1 LFKFSIMP
9 KHQLKTNEDVRM
21 QKKISSSRTSVDGF
35 EHSSRH
41 FDALEDVSESR
52 GSLPKQ
58 SCAEFDACDLNE
70 DDEPVEPGE
79 IRVRSVE
86 STNARKSH
94 PPKQEQRVHRLK
106 TTASLENDSR
116 SNVKTSKSTEIS
128 KRAKLIEDSK
138 QSLKESSDS
147 TIRRKTEKSKSALE
161 AVRWAVDD
169 STLSESCSYK
179 QSSARTLKQR
189 EKRNVSS
196 KLSSELS
203 GKSSSKVLLMD
214 DAEKKKAKSRRVGPN
229 LVKASP
235 SRDRLVRYSPQRL
248 KTRSPAKNPIR
259 QRPLNRHRS
268 SSASTERGAASP
280 DRRELC
286 YSHTNRR
293 FRESPSPGPT
303 RKRCAPDLRQHS
315 SRQSPTV
322 QWSRISSFRSSN
334 RRPTGLASRSPSSAS
349 SRSSFSSFS
358 GSRVSSRSR
367 RQASRSRRDSAS
379 RRNCSWRNNS
389 PLRYRRNASRSS
401 QSRASSAEFSP
412 VKRNRALTR
421 TEIEKINYRSSLM
434 SELGFKAKS
443 SIRHVDSSDKKDSHH
458 LQQNVEGKEL
468 KKEAAAAT
476 DGNADSVKTEVD
488 QVKDKERNLLAEATE
503 NNVPVAST
511 STIPQS
517 HRSTSSAFKIHTLP
531 PLPLPDLTGMMPSSS
546 PKESLLKGRHRL
558 SKPRVRNKLNRFES
572 KWNVACVDEY
582 EVLQQIGEGT
592 YGQVYKA
599 KHRGLNDLVALKK
612 VRLDNEKE
620 GFPITAIREIKI
632 LRQLN
637 HPNIVQL
644 KDIARDRCIEK
655 GGFYLMF
662 EYMDHDLMGLL
673 ESGFVQFS
681 TLHIGSFIKQLLS
694 GLAYCHS
701 KNFLHRD
708 IKCSN
713 ILLNN
718 NGEIKLADFGLARLY
733 QRDKV
738 RPYTN
743 KVITLWYRPPE
754 LLLGEERYTPAIDVW
769 SVGCILGELFT
780 RRPLFQGGSELMQLE
795 LISRICGSPT
805 PLVWPEVVDLP
816 LFETIRLK
824 KLYKRCLRDQFRQI
838 PTAALD
844 LLDQMLTLDPKKRCS
859 AEAALRSPWL
869 ISINPGSVT
878 PPKLPTWQDCHEMW
892 SKRRRRNKEMRR
904 VLNQRDSKTDKISA
918 SSNAN
923 SSSNISN
930 NNNNSSRPTER
941 VVPDP
946 TASFSAAAH
955 HNIWKC
961 SDGKSLSLMN
971 AADMEQ
977 AEAVESQSCT
987 KFSEMDHHQQPSD
1000 DGKDRTLVDTVS
1012 PCWKSARRVGLLE
1025 ASAEQSSSLNVAS
1038 GRHVSNVE
1046 DSATASYGGAF
1057 RSSVIRHSD
1066 DERRVY
1072 CEKSTQ
1078 EHGSSFGGINA
1089 DSGTSAELR
1098 CYGESRDGDFAETNR
1113 WQSPTSNSAADGSF
1127 TEVNGCTENVS
1138 NNALQRKAG
1147 HRVVREVQSPESS
1160 NKIY

>member
-1 LFKFSIMP
+1 MP
-9 KHQLKTNEDVRM
+9 KHHLKTNEDARM
-21 QKKISSSRTSVDGF
+21 QKKISSSRTAVDGF

-52 GSLPKQ
+52 GPLYKS
-58 SCAEFDACDLNE
+58 SCAEFDVSDLNE

-94 PPKQEQRVHRLK
+94 LQKQEQSVRRLK

-116 SNVKTSKSTEIS
+116 SSVKTSKSTVIP
-128 KRAKLIEDSK
+128 KRTKLTEDSK

-147 TIRRKTEKSKSALE
+147 TIRRKAENSKSTSE
-161 AVRWAVDD
+161 AVRWAMDD
-169 STLSESCSYK
+169 STLPESSGYK
-179 QSSARTLKQR
+179 QSTARTPKQR

-196 KLSSELS
+196 RLSSELS
-203 GKSSSKVLLMD
+203 GKSALKMSLMD
-214 DAEKKKAKSRRVGPN
+214 DAEKPKMKSRRVGPN
-229 LVKASP
+229 SVKASP
-235 SRDRLVRYSPQRL
+235 PRDRLVRYSPQRL
-248 KTRSPAKNPIR
+248 KTRSPPKNPIR
-259 QRPLNRHRS
+259 HRPLNRHRS
-268 SSASTERGAASP
+268 SSVSTERGAPSP
-280 DRRELC
+280 DRREFC
-286 YSHTNRR
+286 YSHMNRR
-293 FRESPSPGPT
+293 YRESPSPGPT
-303 RKRCAPDLRQHS
+303 RKRCASDLRQHS

-322 QWSRISSFRSSN
+322 QWNRMSSFRASN
-334 RRPTGLASRSPSSAS
+334 RRPMGPASRSPSSTS

-358 GSRVSSRSR
+358 GYRVSSRSR

-389 PLRYRRNASRSS
+389 PPRYRRNTSRSS

-412 VKRNRALTR
+412 VNRNSALTR
-421 TEIEKINYRSSLM
+421 KEIARINYRSSLK
-434 SELGFKAKS
+434 SEISFKGKS
-443 SIRHVDSSDKKDSHH
+443 STHHVDSSDKKDLHH
-458 LQQNVEGKEL
+458 SQQNMEGKEL
-468 KKEAAAAT
+468 KKQVTAT
-476 DGNADSVKTEVD
+476 DGNADNVKMELD
-488 QVKDKERNLLAEATE
+488 KVKGMERNLVAEATE
-503 NNVPVAST
+503 NNAPVAST
-511 STIPQS
+511 SKIPHPHQP
-517 HRSTSSAFKIHTLP
+517 TCSAFKIHTLP
-531 PLPLPDLTGMMPSSS
+531 PLPLPDLTGMMTSSS

-558 SKPRVRNKLNRFES
+558 SKPRVRNKLNRLES
-572 KWNVACVDEY
+572 KWSVACVDEY

-599 KHRGLNDLVALKK
+599 KHRGLSNYDLVALKK

-869 ISINPGSVT
+869 VSINPGNVT

-904 VLNQRDSKTDKISA
+904 VPNQRDLKSDKTST
-918 SSNAN
+918 SNTNN
-923 SSSNISN
+923 SSCGGGGGSSSN
-930 NNNNSSRPTER
+930 NNN
-941 VVPDP
+941 DP
-946 TASFSAAAH
+946 TASSSAAAH

-961 SDGKSLSLMN
+961 SDGKSLSSIST
-971 AADMEQ
+971 ADIEQ
-977 AEAVESQSCT
+977 AEAVEGQSGSRL
-987 KFSEMDHHQQPSD
+987 SEMDHHQLPSG
-1000 DGKDRTLVDTVS
+1000 DGKDRILVDTVS

-1025 ASAEQSSSLNVAS
+1025 ASAEQSSSLNVKS
-1038 GRHVSNVE
+1038 DRPVSNIE
-1046 DSATASYGGAF
+1046 DAATASSYGGAF
-1057 RSSVIRHSD
+1057 RSSIRHSD
-1066 DERRVY
+1066 EERHVY
-1072 CEKSTQ
+1072 CEQSTQ
-1078 EHGSSFGGINA
+1078 EHGSSFGDINA
-1089 DSGTSAELR
+1089 DSGISVELR
-1098 CYGESRDGDFAETNR
+1098 SYGESQDSDFAETNQ
-1113 WQSPTSNSAADGSF
+1113 QSPTSNSAADGSF

>member
-1 LFKFSIMP
+1 MP
-9 KHQLKTNEDVRM
+9 KHHLKTNEDARM
-21 QKKISSSRTSVDGF
+21 QKKISSGRTAVDGF

-41 FDALEDVSESR
+41 FDALEDVSDSR
-52 GSLPKQ
+52 GPLYKS
-58 SCAEFDACDLNE
+58 SCAEFDVSDVNE

-94 PPKQEQRVHRLK
+94 LQKQEQRVRRMK

-116 SNVKTSKSTEIS
+116 SSVKTSKSTVIP
-128 KRAKLIEDSK
+128 KRTKLTEDSR

-147 TIRRKTEKSKSALE
+147 TIRRKAENSKSTSE
-161 AVRWAVDD
+161 AVRWAIDD
-169 STLSESCSYK
+169 STLPESSGYK
-179 QSSARTLKQR
+179 QSTARTPKQH

-196 KLSSELS
+196 RLSSELS
-203 GKSSSKVLLMD
+203 GKSALKMSLMD
-214 DAEKKKAKSRRVGPN
+214 DAEKPKMKSRRVGPN
-229 LVKASP
+229 SVKASP
-235 SRDRLVRYSPQRL
+235 PRDRLVRYSPQRL
-248 KTRSPAKNPIR
+248 RTRSPAKNPIR
-259 QRPLNRHRS
+259 HRPLNRHRS
-268 SSASTERGAASP
+268 SSVSTERGAPSP
-280 DRRELC
+280 DRREFC
-286 YSHTNRR
+286 YSHMNRR
-293 FRESPSPGPT
+293 YRESPSPGPT
-303 RKRCAPDLRQHS
+303 RKRCASDLRQHS

-322 QWSRISSFRSSN
+322 QWNRMSSFRASN
-334 RRPTGLASRSPSSAS
+334 RRPTGPASRSPSSTS

-358 GSRVSSRSR
+358 GYRVSSRSR

-389 PLRYRRNASRSS
+389 PLRYRRNTSRSS

-412 VKRNRALTR
+412 VNRNSALTR
-421 TEIEKINYRSSLM
+421 KEIARINYRSSLK
-434 SELGFKAKS
+434 SEISFKGKS
-443 SIRHVDSSDKKDSHH
+443 STHHVDSSDKKDLHH
-458 LQQNVEGKEL
+458 SQQNVEGKEL
-468 KKEAAAAT
+468 KKQVTAT
-476 DGNADSVKTEVD
+476 DGNADNVKMELD
-488 QVKDKERNLLAEATE
+488 KVKDMERNLVAEATE

-511 STIPQS
+511 SKIPHPHQP
-517 HRSTSSAFKIHTLP
+517 TSSAFKIHTLP
-531 PLPLPDLTGMMPSSS
+531 PLPLPDLTGMMTSSS

-558 SKPRVRNKLNRFES
+558 SKPRVRNKLNRLES
-572 KWNVACVDEY
+572 KWSVACVDEY

-869 ISINPGSVT
+869 VSINPGNVT

-904 VLNQRDSKTDKISA
+904 VPNQRDL
-918 SSNAN
+918 N
-923 SSSNISN
+923 
-930 NNNNSSRPTER
+930 RPTER
-941 VVPDP
+941 VVADP
-946 TASFSAAAH
+946 IASSSAAAH
-955 HNIWKC
+955 HNVWKC
-961 SDGKSLSLMN
+961 SDGKSLSSIST
-971 AADMEQ
+971 ADIEQ
-977 AEAVESQSCT
+977 TEAVEGQSGSRL
-987 KFSEMDHHQQPSD
+987 SEMDHHQLPSG

-1025 ASAEQSSSLNVAS
+1025 ASAEQSSSLNVKS
-1038 GRHVSNVE
+1038 DRPVSTIE
-1046 DSATASYGGAF
+1046 DSATASSYGGAF

-1066 DERRVY
+1066 EERHVY
-1072 CEKSTQ
+1072 CEQSTQ
-1078 EHGSSFGGINA
+1078 EHGSSFGDINA
-1089 DSGTSAELR
+1089 DSGISVEL
-1098 CYGESRDGDFAETNR
+1098 CSYGESQDSDFAETNR
-1113 WQSPTSNSAADGSF
+1113 RSPTSNSAADGSF
-1127 TEVNGCTENVS
+1127 TEMLYNEKLIERFT
-1138 NNALQRKAG
+1138 
-1147 HRVVREVQSPESS
+1147 
-1160 NKIY
+1160 

>member
-196 KLSSELS
+196 SKLSSELS

-322 QWSRISSFRSSN
+322 QWTFDRRIADQR
-334 RRPTGLASRSPSSAS
+334 GLHHVHHRLH
-349 SRSSFSSFS
+349 RHDHHFQ
-358 GSRVSSRSR
+358 VSLDPEYLLVRGDR
-367 RQASRSRRDSAS
+367 
-379 RRNCSWRNNS
+379 
-389 PLRYRRNASRSS
+389 

-517 HRSTSSAFKIHTLP
+517 HRDDAFVFSKRILAERASSIKQA
-531 PLPLPDLTGMMPSSS
+531 
-546 PKESLLKGRHRL
+546 
-558 SKPRVRNKLNRFES
+558 KLNRFES

-637 HPNIVQL
+637 HPNIV
-644 KDIARDRCIEK
+644 
-655 GGFYLMF
+655 
-662 EYMDHDLMGLL
+662 
-673 ESGFVQFS
+673 
-681 TLHIGSFIKQLLS
+681 
-694 GLAYCHS
+694 
-701 KNFLHRD
+701 
-708 IKCSN
+708 
-713 ILLNN
+713 
-718 NGEIKLADFGLARLY
+718 DF
-733 QRDKV
+733 
-738 RPYTN
+738 T
-743 KVITLWYRPPE
+743 
-754 LLLGEERYTPAIDVW
+754 
-769 SVGCILGELFT
+769 
-780 RRPLFQGGSELMQLE
+780 
-795 LISRICGSPT
+795 
-805 PLVWPEVVDLP
+805 
-816 LFETIRLK
+816 
-824 KLYKRCLRDQFRQI
+824 
-838 PTAALD
+838 
-844 LLDQMLTLDPKKRCS
+844 
-859 AEAALRSPWL
+859 
-869 ISINPGSVT
+869 
-878 PPKLPTWQDCHEMW
+878 
-892 SKRRRRNKEMRR
+892 
-904 VLNQRDSKTDKISA
+904 
-918 SSNAN
+918 
-923 SSSNISN
+923 
-930 NNNNSSRPTER
+930 
-941 VVPDP
+941 
-946 TASFSAAAH
+946 
-955 HNIWKC
+955 
-961 SDGKSLSLMN
+961 
-971 AADMEQ
+971 
-977 AEAVESQSCT
+977 
-987 KFSEMDHHQQPSD
+987 
-1000 DGKDRTLVDTVS
+1000 
-1012 PCWKSARRVGLLE
+1012 
-1025 ASAEQSSSLNVAS
+1025 
-1038 GRHVSNVE
+1038 
-1046 DSATASYGGAF
+1046 
-1057 RSSVIRHSD
+1057 
-1066 DERRVY
+1066 
-1072 CEKSTQ
+1072 
-1078 EHGSSFGGINA
+1078 
-1089 DSGTSAELR
+1089 
-1098 CYGESRDGDFAETNR
+1098 
-1113 WQSPTSNSAADGSF
+1113 
-1127 TEVNGCTENVS
+1127 
-1138 NNALQRKAG
+1138 
-1147 HRVVREVQSPESS
+1147 
-1160 NKIY
+1160 

>member
-1 LFKFSIMP
+1 
-9 KHQLKTNEDVRM
+9 
-21 QKKISSSRTSVDGF
+21 
-35 EHSSRH
+35 
-41 FDALEDVSESR
+41 
-52 GSLPKQ
+52 
-58 SCAEFDACDLNE
+58 
-70 DDEPVEPGE
+70 
-79 IRVRSVE
+79 
-86 STNARKSH
+86 
-94 PPKQEQRVHRLK
+94 
-106 TTASLENDSR
+106 
-116 SNVKTSKSTEIS
+116 
-128 KRAKLIEDSK
+128 
-138 QSLKESSDS
+138 
-147 TIRRKTEKSKSALE
+147 
-161 AVRWAVDD
+161 
-169 STLSESCSYK
+169 
-179 QSSARTLKQR
+179 
-189 EKRNVSS
+189 
-196 KLSSELS
+196 
-203 GKSSSKVLLMD
+203 
-214 DAEKKKAKSRRVGPN
+214 
-229 LVKASP
+229 
-235 SRDRLVRYSPQRL
+235 
-248 KTRSPAKNPIR
+248 
-259 QRPLNRHRS
+259 
-268 SSASTERGAASP
+268 
-280 DRRELC
+280 
-286 YSHTNRR
+286 
-293 FRESPSPGPT
+293 
-303 RKRCAPDLRQHS
+303 
-315 SRQSPTV
+315 
-322 QWSRISSFRSSN
+322 
-334 RRPTGLASRSPSSAS
+334 
-349 SRSSFSSFS
+349 
-358 GSRVSSRSR
+358 
-367 RQASRSRRDSAS
+367 
-379 RRNCSWRNNS
+379 
-389 PLRYRRNASRSS
+389 
-401 QSRASSAEFSP
+401 
-412 VKRNRALTR
+412 
-421 TEIEKINYRSSLM
+421 LM

-904 VLNQRDSKTDKISA
+904 VLNQH
-918 SSNAN
+918 
-923 SSSNISN
+923 
-930 NNNNSSRPTER
+930 
-941 VVPDP
+941 P

-961 SDGKSLSLMN
+961 SDGKSLSSMN

-1066 DERRVY
+1066 DERRNLHRNMVPRLAVLMPILAHLLNY
-1072 CEKSTQ
+1072 AVMVKVEMV
-1078 EHGSSFGGINA
+1078 I
-1089 DSGTSAELR
+1089 LR
-1098 CYGESRDGDFAETNR
+1098 KRTVGKVQLPIQLLMDL
-1113 WQSPTSNSAADGSF
+1113 SP
-1127 TEVNGCTENVS
+1127 
-1138 NNALQRKAG
+1138 K
-1147 HRVVREVQSPESS
+1147 
-1160 NKIY
+1160 